1 MKKIKKINAK
11 LVSLLLFTL
20 PSFVFGA
27 SLADIVK
34 EIDNWIQNSFVKP
47 MLTLVIIAIFIYM
60 AKNHD
65 RIKEIWVMCII
76 ILIAVIGIMNAGNIA
91 EWISNTTSN

>member
-1 MKKIKKINAK
+1 MKKIKKFNAK

-20 PSFVFGA
+20 PNFAFGA

>member
-1 MKKIKKINAK
+1 MA
-11 LVSLLLFTL
+11 LLLFTL

-91 EWISNTTSN
+91 EWISNATSN

>member
-1 MKKIKKINAK
+1 MKKIKKFNAK
-11 LVSLLLFTL
+11 LVVLLLFTL

-91 EWISNTTSN
+91 EWISNATSN